1 MRTEFLFEASHG
13 LPDEETQY
21 AVYRRILDW
30 AEGRP
35 VTIRTL
41 DAGGDKP
48 ITGLTV
54 DGESNPFLGLRG
66 IRLSLA
72 RPEVF
77 RVQLRALCA
86 RGRARHAEG
95 DAADGHRARRNS
107 TVPRAMLDAEFA
119 ALKAKGIACARPP
132 LGIMVEVPAA
142 ALRAEDFDAAFYS
155 IGSNDL
161 TQYTMAAARDIG
173 AVADLND
180 TGNPAVLALIA
191 RTVEAGR
198 KRGVEVSLCGDAGG
212 RHAPDDGA
220 ARDRADDALGVA
232 DCGRPAQGCD
242 RNGGFMTDDAGEDT
256 RGPGDSNVADYK
268 LILRRV
274 LDNRPSG
281 TRLKLAAALGKNRS
295 FVTQIT
301 NPAYLVPIP
310 AKHVA
315 IIFEVCHLSGAERAA
330 FLEAYGRAHP
340 GRLRAPHRDARTRT
354 ITVTVPDLG
363 DDKKNRALEQLI
375 VDFAAQLA
383 RYAESVG

>member
-13 LPDEETQY
+13 LPDEDTQY

-48 ITGLTV
+48 IKGLTV

-77 RVQLRALCA
+77 RVQLRALC
-86 RGRARHAEG
+86 RAAVHGALKVMLPMVAVPSEFDR
-95 DAADGHRARRNS
+95 AA
-107 TVPRAMLDAEFA
+107 VMLDEEFA
-119 ALKAKGIACARPP
+119 GLKTKGIACARPP

-161 TQYTMAAARDIG
+161 TQYTMAAARDVG

-191 RTVEAGR
+191 GTVEAGR
-198 KRGVEVSLCGDAGG
+198 KRGVEVSLCGDAGS
-212 RHAPDDGA
+212 RYAPDDSA

-232 DCGRPAQGCD
+232 DCGRPAEG
-242 RNGGFMTDDAGEDT
+242 RNRDGGFMTDDAGEAT
-256 RGPGDSNVADYK
+256 REPGDSNVADYK

-354 ITVTVPDLG
+354 LTVTVPDLG